1 MKWLIF
7 IISFIFLTGCGC
19 PKKFK
24 VSKKEE
30 KPGKIESEEVPA
42 VKERQEGKAT
52 YEETKK
58 AMEGEGVPQSKIPAG
73 KKFVR
78 PEGIGEKEKVIF
90 QPIYFDFDK
99 YNLKPAA
106 QKILDKIGD
115 YLLENTD
122 KLMIIEGHCDERG
135 TREYNL
141 VLGEQRALSARRYL
155 IIKGVSPKRIFTVS
169 YGEDRPADPRHC
181 EEAWEKN
188 RRCEFLISKD

>member
-1 MKWLIF
+1 MKWWIF
-7 IISFIFLTGCGC
+7 ILSFIFLTGCGC
-19 PKKFK
+19 PKKLK

-30 KPGKIESEEVPA
+30 KPMKIETEEVPA

-73 KKFVR
+73 KKFVK
-78 PEGIGEKEKVIF
+78 PEEIGEKEKVIF

-106 QKILDKIGD
+106 QKILDK
-115 YLLENTD
+115 
-122 KLMIIEGHCDERG
+122 
-135 TREYNL
+135 
-141 VLGEQRALSARRYL
+141 RRYL